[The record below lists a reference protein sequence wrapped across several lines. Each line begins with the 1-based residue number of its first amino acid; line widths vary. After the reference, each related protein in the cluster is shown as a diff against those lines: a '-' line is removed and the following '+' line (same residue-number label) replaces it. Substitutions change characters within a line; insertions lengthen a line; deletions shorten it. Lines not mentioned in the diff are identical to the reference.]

1 MLNKFRYYISRY
13 WVTISFIVLAI
24 YFYPTHTEITQ
35 CGPMILDSNNNHKTL
50 FGLGEMSWMWLLM
63 AVAHGAN
70 YCYCDIKKLIKK

>member
-1 MLNKFRYYISRY
+1 ML
-13 WVTISFIVLAI
+13 
-24 YFYPTHTEITQ
+24 
-35 CGPMILDSNNNHKTL
+35 LDSNNNHKTL